1 MYWISIKTSWRDDAD
16 YMGCSRSARLSFHEL
31 VFLCARKETA
41 TLNMTP
47 KQVAGML
54 GLSADEAESD
64 INELL
69 DAGLIER
76 TDESQIFIPSIAD
89 EINKFLESRSATKS
103 RVDKWRKEKAAKT
116 PPNTDDTKACN
127 ALQTRYVTPDSS
139 DVTRYVTPEGNDVTR
154 YERTSKVKLSEV
166 KDGEQPPKTPSEQ
179 KPPPAAESEF
189 VNLWREWTLHT
200 GSLSPAFKERIDEAV
215 NDIDVWRDTLSFGA
229 ANRKIPHGGTGL
241 DWALTNYKSGIAQKK
256 ALLAGKTNGST
267 GGRYADKIVP
277 VEVNGT
283 KVYYG

>member
-1 MYWISIKTSWRDDAD
+1 MYWISIKTGWRDDSD

-54 GLSADEAESD
+54 GLSVDEAESD

-89 EINKFLESRSATKS
+89 EINKFLEARSATKS
-103 RVDKWRKEKAAKT
+103 RVDKWRKEKAEKT

-127 ALQTRYVTPDSS
+127 ALQTRYVTP
-139 DVTRYVTPEGNDVTR
+139 EGNDVTR
-154 YERTSKVKLSEV
+154 YERTSKVKSSEV
-166 KDGEQPPKTPSEQ
+166 KDGGEQPPKTPSEQ

-200 GSLSPAFKERIDEAV
+200 GAIAPTFKARIDEAV
-215 NDIDVWRDTLSFGA
+215 SDIDVWRDTLSFGA
-229 ANRKIPHGGTGL
+229 ANRKIPHGNNGL
-241 DWALTNYKSGIAQKK
+241 DWALSNYKSGITQKRAQ
-256 ALLAGKTNGST
+256 ALSANKTNGST

>member
-1 MYWISIKTSWRDDAD
+1 MYWISIKTGWRDDSD

-103 RVDKWRKEKAAKT
+103 RVDKWRKEKAEKT

-127 ALQTRYVTPDSS
+127 ALQTRYVTP
-139 DVTRYVTPEGNDVTR
+139 EGNDVTR
-154 YERTSKVKLSEV
+154 YERTSKVKSSEV
-166 KDGEQPPKTPSEQ
+166 KDGGEQPPKTPSKQ
-179 KPPPAAESEF
+179 KPPAAAEDEIIK
-189 VNLWREWTLHT
+189 LWIEWANAKNVAPT
-200 GSLSPAFKERIDEAV
+200 FKQRILETV
-215 NDIDVWRDTLSFGA
+215 NDIEVWRDTLTFGA
-229 ANRKIPHGGTGL
+229 KNRKIEHTNTSL
-241 DWALTNYKSGIAQKK
+241 DWALSNYKTGISQKRAQ
-256 ALLAGKTNGST
+256 ALLANKTNGSKPAAQMPNKKMLLN
-267 GGRYADKIVP
+267 G
-277 VEVNGT
+277 VEV
-283 KVYYG
+283 YI

>member
-54 GLSADEAESD
+54 GLSSDEAESD

-76 TDESQIFIPSIAD
+76 TEESQLFISSIAD

-116 PPNTDDTKACN
+116 MPNTEDAEVSN
-127 ALQTRYVTPDSS
+127 ALQTRYITPDSS
-139 DVTRYVTPEGNDVTR
+139 DVTR
-154 YERTSKVKLSEV
+154 YERTSKVKLSKV
-166 KDGEQPPKTPSEQ
+166 KDDGEQPSKTPSEQ

-200 GSLSPAFKERIDEAV
+200 GSLPPAFKERIDEAV
-215 NDIDVWRDTLSFGA
+215 KDIDVWRDTLSFGA

-256 ALLAGKTNGST
+256 ALLAGKTNGSKPT
-267 GGRYADKIVP
+267 AQMPSKKMLLNG
-277 VEVNGT
+277 VEV
-283 KVYYG
+283 YI

>member
-1 MYWISIKTSWRDDAD
+1 
-16 YMGCSRSARLSFHEL
+16 MGCSRSARLSFHEL

-89 EINKFLESRSATKS
+89 EINKFLEARSATKS

-116 PPNTDDTKACN
+116 PPNTDDTKASN
-127 ALQTRYVTPDSS
+127 ALQ
-139 DVTRYVTPEGNDVTR
+139 TRYVTPEGNDVTR
-154 YERTSKVKLSEV
+154 YERTSKVKSSEV
-166 KDGEQPPKTPSEQ
+166 KDGGEQPPKTPSEQ

-241 DWALTNYKSGIAQKK
+241 DWALANYKSGIAQKK
-256 ALLAGKTNGST
+256 ALLVGKTNGSKPT
-267 GGRYADKIVP
+267 AQMPKNKMMLNG
-277 VEVNGT
+277 VEV
-283 KVYYG
+283 YI